1 MKTLF
6 LDLSNGVSGDMVLGA
21 LTDLTEDPENTG
33 KTIDE
38 ISSKIDEITEEK
50 GAGHD
55 HHHGDGHDHAHFHRS
70 YSRVLE
76 IIEALGLDP
85 QVEKTARNIYEV
97 IAGAESKVHGSPLDD
112 LHFHEV
118 GRNRAIANIAGV
130 ALCIG
135 QIGAENIVYTEIC
148 DGTGTV
154 ECAHGTLSVPVPAV
168 KAMLDRY
175 DVNYRQTEYDGEMV
189 TPSGLAMIIG
199 IGAEAGDMPE
209 GEPAKCAEATGARS
223 VDGKGLKACIFQG

>member
-1 MKTLF
+1 MKTLYF
-6 LDLSNGVSGDMVLGA
+6 DLTNGVSGDMVLGV
-21 LTDLTEDPENTG
+21 LIGLTEDPEDTR
-33 KTIDE
+33 KRIDGLA
-38 ISSKIDEITEEK
+38 SKIDEMTDES
-50 GAGHD
+50 GGHHHHHHDHGHD
-55 HHHGDGHDHAHFHRS
+55 HHFHRS
-70 YSRVLE
+70 YSKVLE
-76 IIEALGLDP
+76 IIDGLKLDSAADS
-85 QVEKTARNIYEV
+85 VAKKIYEV

-130 ALCIG
+130 ALCIEE
-135 QIGAENIVYTEIC
+135 IGADSIIYEEIC

-175 DVNYRQTEYDGEMV
+175 DVNYRQTDFDGEMV

-199 IGAEAGDMPE
+199 TGAAAGDKPE
-209 GEPAKCAEATGARS
+209 GEPVRCSEAVGARS
-223 VDGKGLKACIFQG
+223 VDGKGLEACVFEE